1 MTERKAA
8 HEYLA
13 ARLSFPAWY
22 GRNLDALY
30 DLLTERGP
38 CVLRL
43 EHAEVLE
50 EQGGYGKRLL
60 DTLLDAGRDSG
71 NLTVVRVEAP
81 TAQE

>member
-1 MTERKAA
+1 MTERNAA

-43 EHAEVLE
+43 EHAEVLA
-50 EQGGYGKRLL
+50 EQG
-60 DTLLDAGRDSG
+60 AGRDSG